1 MYNIKEQDER
11 LEVLLETANFKQN
24 ELIANQVPVHFK
36 NLQQHFYDGFV
47 LFVFVFWGVSCSGF
61 FNCLFVF
68 VCLFLAFWGG
78 VCLFVCV
85 LVIIMFL
92 FICF

>member
-1 MYNIKEQDER
+1 MHSKNRCSMYNIKEQDER

-24 ELIANQVPVHFK
+24 ELIANQVPAHFK

-68 VCLFLAFWGG
+68 SFFGGFVCL
-78 VCLFVCV
+78 CV
-85 LVIIMFL
+85 F
-92 FICF
+92 